1 MKRRSAAALLAA
13 VVLWSPVKG
22 TDVGK
27 LLPVELMQISRTETG
42 YVVRTDTENMGEGES
57 LPQALANLRETA
69 QGKIFLET
77 TEYVLLT
84 RETMQC
90 LPDLTEFFRPGT
102 EVYAAPQ
109 LEDLEQAA
117 AFLRAHSRQS
127 PLFRLTEGEPELPE
141 LQTEEGR
148 IFYADQ
154 RK

>member
-1 MKRRSAAALLAA
+1 MKKGIATLLLAA

-27 LLPVELMQISRTETG
+27 LLPVELVQISRTETG
-42 YVVRTDTENMGEGES
+42 YAVRTDTENMGEGNS
-57 LPQALANLRETA
+57 LPQAVANLREMA
-69 QGKIFLET
+69 QGEIFLET

-84 RETMQC
+84 RETMPC

-102 EVYAAPQ
+102 EVYAAPP

-127 PLFRLTEGEPELPE
+127 PLFRLTEGETELPE
-141 LQTEEGR
+141 LQMEKGR
-148 IFYADQ
+148 ICYADQ
-154 RK
+154 GE

>member
-90 LPDLTEFFRPGT
+90 LPDLTEL
-102 EVYAAPQ
+102 YAAPQ

>member
-1 MKRRSAAALLAA
+1 MKKGIAALLLAA

-27 LLPVELMQISRTETG
+27 LLPVELVQISRTETG
-42 YVVRTDTENMGEGES
+42 YVVRTDTENMGEGET
-57 LPQALANLRETA
+57 LAQAVENMRDTA
-69 QGKIFLET
+69 QGEIFLET

-90 LPDLTEFFRPGT
+90 LPDLPEFFRPGT
-102 EVYAAPQ
+102 EVYAAPP
-109 LEDLEQAA
+109 LEDLEQAS

-127 PLFRLTEGEPELPE
+127 PLFRLMGETRLPE
-141 LQTEEGR
+141 LEMEGGR
-148 IFYADQ
+148 IHYADR